1 MSTDVVILGGGPAG
15 LAAGLALRAKGIE
28 CMVVDA
34 LAPPIDKGCGEGLM
48 PDALECLRGLG
59 VEIGEAD
66 GHPFKGIRFA
76 NSRDSVTAEFPN
88 GVGFGVRRTHLHQRM
103 ADRAETA
110 GVKLMW
116 RSKATLQPGG
126 GLLVNGVETKYQWLV
141 GADGSASQVRR
152 WAGLGAE
159 RAFSQRFGFRRHYR
173 IAPWSE
179 FVEVHWG
186 AAGQIYVTPV
196 GKDCVCVALVTRRS
210 RVESFF
216 EGFPEVARRLEGAPM
231 VAMQRGAVSATR
243 KLKRV
248 AKGPVALLGDA
259 SGSADA
265 ITGEGL
271 ALSFRQAVALASSI
285 EGGGLEEYAQAHRAI
300 GRLPHAMAK
309 LMLTMDRWPWLERR
323 GMRALASETPFF
335 QELLAVHMGAMK
347 LPEFAV
353 RRGAEFSWR
362 LVSNGHSCDSP
373 LGWHR

>member
-1 MSTDVVILGGGPAG
+1 MTTDVAIIGGGPAG
-15 LAAGLALRAKGIE
+15 LAAAMALRAKDID

-48 PDALECLRGLG
+48 PDAIECLRALG

-76 NSRDSVTAEFPN
+76 NSRHSAVGEFPN
-88 GVGFGVRRTHLHQRM
+88 GVGIGVRRTHLHQRM
-103 ADRAETA
+103 VDRAETA

-116 RSKATLQPGG
+116 RSHATLQPNG
-126 GLLVNGVETKYQWLV
+126 GLLVDGVETRYRWLV

-152 WAGLGAE
+152 RAGLAAE
-159 RAFSQRFGFRRHYR
+159 RAFSQRFGFRRHYQT
-173 IAPWSE
+173 APWSE
-179 FVEVHWG
+179 YVEVHWG

-196 GKDCVCVALVTRRS
+196 AKDCVCVALVTRRN
-210 RVESFF
+210 RVADFF
-216 EGFPEVARRLEGAPM
+216 EGFPEVARRLAGAPM

-248 AKGPVALLGDA
+248 ANDSVALIGDA

-271 ALSFRQAVALASSI
+271 ALSFRQAIALASSI
-285 EGGGLEEYAQAHRAI
+285 ERGDLQEYARAHRSI

-309 LMLTMDRWPWLERR
+309 LMLTMDRWPGLERR
-323 GMRALASETPFF
+323 GMRVLASGTPFF
-335 QELLAVHMGAMK
+335 QELLSVHMGAMT

-353 RRGAEFSWR
+353 RRGPAFGWG
-362 LVSNGHSCDSP
+362 LVSGRS
-373 LGWHR
+373 